1 VNDFALI
8 LHIMRRNFFF
18 IKVLMRENVM
28 DNEMKRELV
37 KTEKETVLFRV
48 LQLTGELWFAVY
60 LIGVLHRVTVDDSFL
75 VYSAM

>member
-1 VNDFALI
+1 
-8 LHIMRRNFFF
+8 M
-18 IKVLMRENVM
+18 KENVM

-48 LQLTGELWFAVY
+48 LHLTRELWFAVY
-60 LIGVLHRVTVDDSFL
+60 LIGALRRVTVDDSFL

>member
-1 VNDFALI
+1 
-8 LHIMRRNFFF
+8 
-18 IKVLMRENVM
+18 M